1 MLLATA
7 TATSPPYQVR
17 GRTQIDQSFRYRQP
31 DQSFFATMPSRT
43 LSIKELRKLREQ
55 WALYELGER
64 GCWNFDELSL
74 DQFGEWYFLPD
85 TSIYSKAGW
94 RGWLKKQESV
104 YGQHLEERLKEVE
117 KEEREAAK
125 EIFEI
130 RRAWNDM
137 MCRRYDWPIRSYKAD
152 LLFRRCR
159 SSDPIWHPTDGEEP
173 EVTAERKKLI
183 ECIKQELHSDR
194 VVSREGSEFV
204 LLRIAK
210 ENIYFMKYLIG

>member
-1 MLLATA
+1 M
-7 TATSPPYQVR
+7 S
-17 GRTQIDQSFRYRQP
+17 
-31 DQSFFATMPSRT
+31 SRT

-74 DQFGEWYFLPD
+74 DQFGEWYFPPNA
-85 TSIYSKAGW
+85 SIYYKSDW
-94 RGWLKKQESV
+94 REWLKKQESV

-130 RRAWNDM
+130 RQAWNDM
-137 MCRRYDWPIRSYKAD
+137 MWRRHGWRITSKKAD

-159 SSDPIWHPTDGEEP
+159 SSNPVWHPTDGEEP

-183 ECIKQELHSDR
+183 ECIKQELQSDR